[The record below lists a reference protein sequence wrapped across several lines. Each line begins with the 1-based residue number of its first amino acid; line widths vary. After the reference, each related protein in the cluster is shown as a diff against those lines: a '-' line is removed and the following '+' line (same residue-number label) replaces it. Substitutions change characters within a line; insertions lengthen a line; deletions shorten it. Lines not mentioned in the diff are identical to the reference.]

1 MAQSLNNIHN
11 VDYSVRYWNIIA
23 GPWLRNYLKVFI
35 NRYMIIKNAIEN
47 YSILGMSIYK
57 DNQYSLVTAH
67 NLESW
72 KATNNSTWNSILF
85 SKIIN
90 QFDNLDFSFC
100 ELEEN
105 VNIDLSNNLTG
116 FKEKGLIKRMIKYY
130 ENLSKY
136 IYKESDAF
144 IYNTYLSKLD
154 QIKLQISFVSYRNG
168 EMSYIQ
174 IFFKL
179 IKS

>member
-1 MAQSLNNIHN
+1 
-11 VDYSVRYWNIIA
+11 
-23 GPWLRNYLKVFI
+23 
-35 NRYMIIKNAIEN
+35 
-47 YSILGMSIYK
+47 MSIYK

-154 QIKLQISFVSYRNG
+154 QIKLQISFCQLPKRRDVVYPNFFQIDQKLRGKFDINNNEGDRLEKLARKLLIQMIPTLLSRGICRN
-168 EMSYIQ
+168 
-174 IFFKL
+174 K
-179 IKS
+179 